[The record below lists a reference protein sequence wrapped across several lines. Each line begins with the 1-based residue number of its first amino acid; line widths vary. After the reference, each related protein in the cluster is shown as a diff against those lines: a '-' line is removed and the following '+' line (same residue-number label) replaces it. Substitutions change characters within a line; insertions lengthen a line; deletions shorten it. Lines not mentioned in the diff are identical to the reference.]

1 MMSTLVLN
9 FVNLFQSN
17 GEIKGIDPMVYG
29 LCTIMG
35 LCNACTN
42 PILYGYLNENFRREY
57 RNLFRKLPWHSIIAS
72 NDNQATGNL
81 KSGNLPKIYM
91 GHQKLSKFDFPCQF
105 STFRILFII
114 FISLYQLQLYRKIF
128 FVILIFSLIL
138 NTLFSLND
146 AHFLTTRT
154 EVLCQF
160 FSAKIGP

>member
-1 MMSTLVLN
+1 LVLN

-81 KSGNLPKIYM
+81 KSGNLRFTWVIKTCLDLTFN
-91 GHQKLSKFDFPCQF
+91 LSIFNI
-105 STFRILFII
+105 SNILFSLHN
-114 FISLYQLQLYRKIF
+114 ISLGKCLL
-128 FVILIFSLIL
+128 LSTFSLI
-138 NTLFSLND
+138 SSI
-146 AHFLTTRT
+146 
-154 EVLCQF
+154 F
-160 FSAKIGP
+160 FKYFVFAK

>member
-1 MMSTLVLN
+1 MISTLVLN

-81 KSGNLPKIYM
+81 KSGNLRFKFMVY
-91 GHQKLSKFDFPCQF
+91 QKLPK
-105 STFRILFII
+105 
-114 FISLYQLQLYRKIF
+114 
-128 FVILIFSLIL
+128 
-138 NTLFSLND
+138 
-146 AHFLTTRT
+146 
-154 EVLCQF
+154 
-160 FSAKIGP
+160 SAFQC

>member
-81 KSGNLPKIYM
+81 KSGNLRFTWVIKNC
-91 GHQKLSKFDFPCQF
+91 LNL
-105 STFRILFII
+105 TFLVNFQRFEYCL
-114 FISLYQLQLYRKIF
+114 
-128 FVILIFSLIL
+128 
-138 NTLFSLND
+138 LFSFHCISYNCIGKY
-146 AHFLTTRT
+146 FL
-154 EVLCQF
+154 
-160 FSAKIGP
+160 